1 MKKENIIAEEMEK
14 EFIELLYLEFK
25 MEWAGE
31 KVTLQDYE
39 KKREKFE
46 NLDKT
51 LKNRMVEKVNKIIS
65 AEYNIDLNT
74 LNSLK

>member
-51 LKNRMVEKVNKIIS
+51 LKNRIVEKVNKIIS

>member
-1 MKKENIIAEEMEK
+1 MEK

>member
-1 MKKENIIAEEMEK
+1 MEK

-51 LKNRMVEKVNKIIS
+51 LKNRIVEKVNKIIS

>member
-1 MKKENIIAEEMEK
+1 MKKENIIAEEREK

-51 LKNRMVEKVNKIIS
+51 LKNRIVEKVNKIIS